1 MISVQTF
8 TLLHVATGL
17 FALASPALVAC
28 PKHDDPSVIGSL
40 GSPAISE
47 ASGLAVSRD
56 HSGVLWIH
64 NDSGDTARC
73 FALSQSGALLGTYSL
88 AGAINIDWE
97 DMAIG
102 PAPGKGSSSF
112 LYFGDIGDNLNQR
125 PNIQVYRVA
134 EPTVSLDQSPV
145 TMTLSGVEKITLAY
159 PDGPRDAETLM
170 VDTNGD
176 IYIVS
181 KRVTPLGRMYRAAF
195 PQSATQT
202 ITMELI
208 AELPWG
214 SVSGAGGATGGD
226 IASDGRAVIIRRY
239 SNQTPQGTL
248 WLRPPGT
255 PLGDVF
261 KSAGCDIALASE
273 PQGEA
278 IAFEPASLT
287 YLTVSEGVAPP
298 IYRFEFL
305 PAPADLNRDGIVNG
319 LDLALLLGA
328 WGACPSSLPGPPV
341 RSGGVSAPLTSP
353 ASARSCLAD
362 LNADGMVSGF
372 DLAMLL
378 GAWG

>member
-1 MISVQTF
+1 
-8 TLLHVATGL
+8 
-17 FALASPALVAC
+17 
-28 PKHDDPSVIGSL
+28 
-40 GSPAISE
+40 
-47 ASGLAVSRD
+47 
-56 HSGVLWIH
+56 
-64 NDSGDTARC
+64 
-73 FALSQSGALLGTYSL
+73 
-88 AGAINIDWE
+88 
-97 DMAIG
+97 
-102 PAPGKGSSSF
+102 
-112 LYFGDIGDNLNQR
+112 
-125 PNIQVYRVA
+125 
-134 EPTVSLDQSPV
+134 
-145 TMTLSGVEKITLAY
+145 
-159 PDGPRDAETLM
+159 M

-181 KRVTPLGRMYRAAF
+181 KRVTPLGRVYRAAY
-195 PQSATQT
+195 PQSTAKT
-202 ITMELI
+202 ITMEFI

-255 PLGDVF
+255 RLGDVF

-287 YLTVSEGVAPP
+287 YVTVSEGVAQP

-305 PAPADLNRDGIVNG
+305 PAPADLTRDGIING

-328 WGACPSSLPGPPV
+328 WGACPSTLPGPPV
-341 RSGGVSAPLTSP
+341 RSGGVSLTSP
-353 ASARSCLAD
+353 ASARFCPAD
-362 LNADGMVSGF
+362 LNADGIVSGF
-372 DLAMLL
+372 DLAILL